1 LLKRTSTNSQNENVI
16 LDIVRTHKP
25 QTTEQLIKIAKEQT
39 DLGEREITALVI
51 QMENEDKLKLTLQ
64 QDAANSNF
72 EFVLLSK
79 NVAWYWVTVTFAIAT
94 AFIIFFIPTDLYPAV
109 YIRQIFGLVFILFL
123 PGYTFMKMLFPH
135 RVPFKTNSENMD
147 AVERI
152 ILSLSLS
159 LSLTPIVGLILY
171 YTPLGFGIA
180 AITLSLLT
188 LTLILG
194 TTALMREYLAAVS
207 RKIRNSPI

>member
-1 LLKRTSTNSQNENVI
+1 MLKYSPNNNQNENVI

-25 QTTEQLIKIAKEQT
+25 QTAEQLIRIVKEQT
-39 DLGEREITALVI
+39 NLSEREITALVI

-64 QDAANSNF
+64 QDTANSNF

-79 NVAWYWVTVTFAIAT
+79 NVAWYWITVTFAIAT
-94 AFIIFFIPTDLYPAV
+94 AFIIFFVPTNLYPAA
-109 YIRQIFGLVFILFL
+109 YIRQTLGLVFILFL

-159 LSLTPIVGLILY
+159 LSLTPIVGLVLY
-171 YTPLGFGIA
+171 YTPLGFGVA

-194 TTALMREYLAAVS
+194 TISLMREYLTAVS